1 MLSASRYP
9 EPCSPPREG
18 RDLRDERGAVL
29 IEVLVSSV
37 LLVVIALAVYTGVD
51 GASATSGLNKAR
63 SVASSLAQK
72 DLDRVRALQLSE
84 LTNLNQT
91 NPVVT
96 GGVPY
101 TVVSRGEWVDDASG
115 TVGNACATTG
125 GNTDY
130 VKITSTVTWPRMA
143 PLQPVTVASLV
154 PVTASSYGGKGNL
167 AVRINRQDGTPVA
180 GQSTSLT
187 GAGTSSAVTSA
198 LGCAFYEFLAAGNY
212 TLSFSR
218 AGYVDPSGASSISV
232 PTTVN
237 PGGTATKALLYDQA
251 GQINATFDTSRA
263 GLTAGTNVISP
274 AKGAAVHSPPAGE
287 TPSANPN
294 TSTHVSVKRNTSA
307 PSSAPAKSTW
317 TVTTGEAAAVPTTS
331 VFYPF
336 PTAYGLF
343 AGSCAS
349 NEPGVVYGTA
359 TPLGTALVTP
369 GASPAN
375 AVVRVPALNIKVTS
389 DAGGT
394 TPVAG
399 ARVRVTPTSSGCETG
414 TTAPVAVTQVT
425 TAANATTDT
434 PAGALPS
441 PGMPWGRYSVCAQRL
456 VGSTTRRTT
465 VANIDNTAA
474 VGSTVRTIAI
484 TSSSTSGTC
493 P

>member
-51 GASATSGLNKAR
+51 GANATSGLNKAR
-63 SVASSLAQK
+63 SMASSLAQK

-251 GQINATFDTSRA
+251 GQINATFDTRRA
-263 GLTAGTNVISP
+263 GFTAGTHVVSP
-274 AKGAAVHSPPAGE
+274 ATGAMVHRPPTGE
-287 TPSANPN
+287 IPSLNPN
-294 TSTHVSVKRNTSA
+294 TSTHVAVKRNTSA

-317 TVTTGEAAAVPTTS
+317 TVATREAAAVTTTS

-336 PTAYGLF
+336 PTAYELF
-343 AGSCAS
+343 AGNCAS
-349 NEPGVVYGTA
+349 NDPGVVYGAA
-359 TPLGTALVTP
+359 TQLGTAVVTP

-375 AVVRVPALNIKVTS
+375 AVVRVPALNIKVT
-389 DAGGT
+389 DGT
-394 TPVAG
+394 APVAG
-399 ARVRVTPTSSGCETG
+399 ARVRVTPTSSGCATG
-414 TTAPVAVTQVT
+414 TADPVAVTQVT
-425 TAANATTDT
+425 TAANASTDT

-456 VGSTTRRTT
+456 VSNKTRQTTAT
-465 VANIDNTAA
+465 IDNTAA
-474 VGSTVRTIAI
+474 AGSPVLTIAI